1 MLVSRRGVLA
11 VGAAAI
17 TVGATALAPSIVP
30 LPSRSV
36 EVLRPVALTTEGSAI
51 APKPVS
57 DADVKAALEVIGELT
72 PVPGRGKVTVR
83 LGEPDVVE
91 APSASATPESIVDVP
106 TNAPAAPA
114 AADGAAG
121 ETSDLQTIDEPVA
134 LNTASDVIDEVY
146 AFTRYWAN
154 YMSLELGPWLINWVP
169 FGYLVSDQ
177 IYIWYPDFVLPVVD
191 SFVYDFL
198 DPVVNDPLNFQVWAD
213 GISDIANAAVTGI
226 NNGIADEIQYIV
238 DFGWFPIPLPPLPD
252 FPLPSL
258 ASESAVAAVAAE
270 STEGQVELTAVEAGE
285 TDAQAQE
292 SVAEPVEPETTEP
305 VEPETTEP
313 VEPETTDDATEA
325 LDEADDDV
333 AERTG
338 DDTEPATEEQLGEGS
353 GDELGDQAGE
363 PADGADED
371 ELQSTDEGD
380 DGAGEEA
387 PADGED
393 TTAGADEDSDA
404 GEESTDGDGDGDGD
418 GSDAGPSGSDD

>member
-17 TVGATALAPSIVP
+17 IVGATALAPSIVP

-36 EVLRPVALTTEGSAI
+36 EVLRPVALTTEGSAV

-83 LGEPDVVE
+83 LGEPDAVE
-91 APSASATPESIVDVP
+91 APSASATPEGIVDVP
-106 TNAPAAPA
+106 TNAPAAA
-114 AADGAAG
+114 AAPDGAAG

-198 DPVVNDPLNFQVWAD
+198 DPVVNDPLNFQVWVD

-258 ASESAVAAVAAE
+258 ASESAMAAVAAE

-285 TDAQAQE
+285 TDVQAQE
-292 SVAEPVEPETTEP
+292 SVTER

-325 LDEADDDV
+325 LDEAEYDV
-333 AERTG
+333 AEETG
-338 DDTEPATEEQLGEGS
+338 DDTEPAAEEQLGEGS
-353 GDELGDQAGE
+353 GDEFGDQAGE

-371 ELQSTDEGD
+371 ELQLTDEGD

-387 PADGED
+387 QAGGED
-393 TTAGADEDSDA
+393 TTTGADEDSDA
-404 GEESTDGDGDGDGD
+404 GEESDEGDADSDGDGGDG
-418 GSDAGPSGSDD
+418 GDAGPSGSDD